1 MNGTKSTIKKTTYEK
16 RSGEKTQELT
26 KTWVC
31 SLPLA
36 AFTTFTQG
44 VVILSR
50 FLSCLQAYIYN
61 YTFSI
66 LHMYVFSQKPFLQ
79 YGIVPRNISSCF
91 RKILWSTW
99 EYLNFCKL
107 VRLEKGFHF
116 QFFIWTSFHKILNW
130 LLNENSSLCCFGRI
144 FCLKNREKITVLV
157 KISKFG
163 FPVCSSFYFFI
174 L

>member
-44 VVILSR
+44 VAFLSK
-50 FLSCLQAYIYN
+50 FLSCCKLT

-66 LHMYVFSQKPFLQ
+66 LYIFSQKPFLQ
-79 YGIVPRNISSCF
+79 YGIVPRNISSRF
-91 RKILWSTW
+91 RKIFLSIWKNMNLANLFVW
-99 EYLNFCKL
+99 KKVFIFI
-107 VRLEKGFHF
+107 V
-116 QFFIWTSFHKILNW
+116 IWTNFHQILNW
-130 LLNENSSLCCFGRI
+130 HLNENGR
-144 FCLKNREKITVLV
+144 
-157 KISKFG
+157 
-163 FPVCSSFYFFI
+163 
-174 L
+174 